1 MVRLRMEYLS
11 QWCAMSCFSAAIAVM
26 SPTAANAR
34 DGMPVTV
41 VRAERSDISESI
53 SVIGRLAAREEIAV
67 HPLVF
72 GKEVTDV
79 LVDAGDVVEK
89 GQALAILD
97 TIEAR
102 ILLDKNAVNRLRA
115 QAAVLVEDRKV
126 EVARVAERDALQRVQ
141 RSRALHTKQAL
152 AEQVLDEHENAY
164 ARAVAEL
171 ELARQSLALAHADEK
186 LIERERREIELTV
199 ERSTVRAPRAGRILS
214 RDVRIGS
221 TTSDAS
227 PPLFVLGENDTIEML
242 AEVTQNNFV
251 SLQEGMAA
259 RITIPGEDR
268 TIEGTIRLKAARL
281 DTATGSALVRIQ
293 IPNAADLVPGMFVRA
308 AIDKSARN
316 SVLVPVSAV
325 RNTGTG
331 PVVYVVKDDKVA
343 MRTVSTGPRQD
354 DRVEI
359 RDGLSAGELVVL
371 KAGGF
376 FKGRERVQPLIAD
389 ASIDLPQDVSAT
401 VVLQDPVEAVR

>member
-1 MVRLRMEYLS
+1 
-11 QWCAMSCFSAAIAVM
+11 
-26 SPTAANAR
+26 
-34 DGMPVTV
+34 MPVTV

-53 SVIGRLAAREEIAV
+53 SVVGRLAAREEIAV

-221 TTSDAS
+221 TTSDAP

-268 TIEGTIRLKAARL
+268 SIEGTIRLKAARL
-281 DTATGSALVRIQ
+281 DTATGSAVVRIQ
-293 IPNAADLVPGMFVRA
+293 LPNAADLVPGMFVRA
-308 AIDKSARN
+308 AIDTSARN
-316 SVLVPVSAV
+316 GVLVPASAV

>member
-1 MVRLRMEYLS
+1 MEYLS
-11 QWCAMSCFSAAIAVM
+11 QWCVTTFIVAGIAMV
-26 SPTAANAR
+26 SPTIVSAQ

-41 VRAERSDISESI
+41 VRAERSDIHES
-53 SVIGRLAAREEIAV
+53 VAVVGRLAAREEIAV

-72 GKEVTDV
+72 GREVTDV
-79 LVDAGDVVEK
+79 LAEAGDVVGK
-89 GQALAILD
+89 GQVLAILD
-97 TIEAR
+97 TAEAR
-102 ILLDKNAVNRLRA
+102 ILLDKNAVSRLRA

-126 EVARVAERDALQRVQ
+126 EVARVAERDARKRVQ

-171 ELARQSLALAHADEK
+171 ELARQSLALAQADEK
-186 LIERERREIELTV
+186 LIERERQEIELTV
-199 ERSTVRAPRAGRILS
+199 ERSTVRAPRPGRILS
-214 RDVRIGS
+214 RDARIGS
-221 TTSDAS
+221 TTSETS

-268 TIEGTIRLKAARL
+268 TIEGAIRLKAARL
-281 DTATGSALVRIQ
+281 DASTGSAVVRIQ
-293 IPNAADLVPGMFVRA
+293 LANAADLVPGMFVRA
-308 AIDKSARN
+308 AIDTSARN

-325 RNTGTG
+325 RNTGKG
-331 PVVYVVKDDKVA
+331 PVVYVVKDDTVA

-359 RDGLSAGELVVL
+359 RDGLNAGELVVL

-389 ASIDLPQDVSAT
+389 APIDLPQDVSAT
-401 VVLQDPVEAVR
+401 VVLQDPVEVR

>member
-1 MVRLRMEYLS
+1 MVRVRIEHLS
-11 QWCAMSCFSAAIAVM
+11 QWCGRAFLAASVAII
-26 SPTAANAR
+26 SPSMVRAQDA
-34 DGMPVTV
+34 MPVTV
-41 VRAERSDISESI
+41 VRAERSEISESI
-53 SVIGRLAAREEIAV
+53 PVVGRLAAREEIAV

-72 GKEVTDV
+72 GRQVTDV
-79 LVDAGDVVEK
+79 LVDAGDVVAK

-97 TIEAR
+97 TAEAR
-102 ILLDKNAVNRLRA
+102 ILLDKNAVSSIRA

-126 EVARVAERDALQRVQ
+126 EVARVVEREALKRVQ
-141 RSRALHTKQAL
+141 RSRALHAKQAL
-152 AEQVLDEHENAY
+152 AEQVLDDHENAY

-171 ELARQSLALAHADEK
+171 ELARQALALGQADEK
-186 LIERERREIELTV
+186 LIERERQEIELAI

-214 RDVRIGS
+214 RDARIGS
-221 TTSDAS
+221 TTSEAS
-227 PPLFVLGENDTIEML
+227 PPFFVLGENDTIEML

-251 SLQEGMAA
+251 GLREGMVA
-259 RITIPGEDR
+259 RITIPGESR
-268 TIEGTIRLKAARL
+268 TIGGTIRLKAARL

-293 IPNAADLVPGMFVRA
+293 LADTADLAPGMFIRA
-308 AIDKSARN
+308 AIETSARN

-331 PVVYVVKDDKVA
+331 PVVYVVKDDTVA

-354 DRVEI
+354 DRIEI

-376 FKGRERVQPLIAD
+376 FKGREHVQPLVAD
-389 ASIDLPQDVSAT
+389 ISGDLPQDVSAT
-401 VVLQDPVEAVR
+401 VVLQDPAEAVR